1 MLTCHLYFCSVGII
15 LKRQGEHKAA
25 LEMHHKALSIL
36 ERVHGQNHPDVANVL
51 YEIAT
56 DHCLG
61 ANLPAALSSFEA
73 AVRAGLHSV
82 SGIQESDSD
91 LDAIRDDA
99 RFKNL
104 TN

>member
-1 MLTCHLYFCSVGII
+1 
-15 LKRQGEHKAA
+15 
-25 LEMHHKALSIL
+25 MHHKALSIL
-36 ERVHGQNHPDVANVL
+36 ESVHGPNHPDVANVL

-56 DHCLG
+56 DHCLA